1 MRKQYG
7 LILGFVSFFQSIF
20 KIVSKTNRTNA
31 TNCYFFNK
39 FKKNNNNKIVWWC
52 VCVCFSKVN
61 WYLFFL
67 FLSNF
72 NPYLGGFE
80 SNLFPL
86 FVMEFYF
93 CCAGIFYIYDFHT
106 YTVCN
111 FGLYFSNRNVG
122 IVILFFFVL
131 WGGGV
136 GLNSFNFFFCKT
148 SHMLFFV

>member
-1 MRKQYG
+1 M
-7 LILGFVSFFQSIF
+7 FHFFSIDF
-20 KIVSKTNRTNA
+20 QNRIKNEQNKCDKLFLFLTNL
-31 TNCYFFNK
+31 K
-39 FKKNNNNKIVWWC
+39 KKNNNNKIVWWC

-111 FGLYFSNRNVG
+111 FGLYFSNRNFG
-122 IVILFFFVL
+122 IVILFFFCFVG
-131 WGGGV
+131 WG
-136 GLNSFNFFFCKT
+136 SWFEFIQFFFFCKT
-148 SHMLFFV
+148 SHCCFLFNYC

>member
-1 MRKQYG
+1 MFHFFNRFSKSYQKRTEQMRQT
-7 LILGFVSFFQSIF
+7 VSFL
-20 KIVSKTNRTNA
+20 TNL
-31 TNCYFFNK
+31 
-39 FKKNNNNKIVWWC
+39 KKNNNNKIVWWC

-111 FGLYFSNRNVG
+111 FGLYFSNRNFG
-122 IVILFFFVL
+122 IVILFC
-131 WGGGV
+131 GV
-136 GLNSFNFFFCKT
+136 GELVWIHSIFSFAKHHICCF
-148 SHMLFFV
+148 LFNYC

>member
-1 MRKQYG
+1 MFHFFNRFSKSYQKRTEQMRQT
-7 LILGFVSFFQSIF
+7 VSFL
-20 KIVSKTNRTNA
+20 TNL
-31 TNCYFFNK
+31 
-39 FKKNNNNKIVWWC
+39 KKNNNNKIVWWC
-52 VCVCFSKVN
+52 VCVCFIKVN

-111 FGLYFSNRNVG
+111 FGLYFSNRNFG
-122 IVILFFFVL
+122 IVILFFVL

-136 GLNSFNFFFCKT
+136 GLNSFKFFFC
-148 SHMLFFV
+148 